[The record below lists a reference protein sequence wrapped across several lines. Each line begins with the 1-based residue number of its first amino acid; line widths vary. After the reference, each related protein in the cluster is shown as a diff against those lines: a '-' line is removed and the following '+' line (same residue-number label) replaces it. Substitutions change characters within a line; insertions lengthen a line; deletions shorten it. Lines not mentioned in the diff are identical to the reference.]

1 MNKAEGRELRA
12 EVGALLHPD
21 AGCRR
26 EADRRLKSH
35 SQGDRELEEGAA
47 EQRKATPEGQRSR
60 LRSQVREEERRLFAL
75 DNVESPFNLTSAWVG
90 ALGKSSWT
98 QLGKQRQDLEATPAS
113 YLAPVGVRKTEHS
126 WVERGDQGRWF
137 ALVWFFDVGDAETS
151 QSRREA

>member
-35 SQGDRELEEGAA
+35 SQGDRELEEEAA

-60 LRSQVREEERRLFAL
+60 LRSQVREEERETLCIGQRGIAVQL
-75 DNVESPFNLTSAWVG
+75 DISLGGG
-90 ALGKSSWT
+90 AGEVKLDAAGEAEAGLGGNTCKLSCSGGSEKDRT
-98 QLGKQRQDLEATPAS
+98 
-113 YLAPVGVRKTEHS
+113 
-126 WVERGDQGRWF
+126 
-137 ALVWFFDVGDAETS
+137 
-151 QSRREA
+151 